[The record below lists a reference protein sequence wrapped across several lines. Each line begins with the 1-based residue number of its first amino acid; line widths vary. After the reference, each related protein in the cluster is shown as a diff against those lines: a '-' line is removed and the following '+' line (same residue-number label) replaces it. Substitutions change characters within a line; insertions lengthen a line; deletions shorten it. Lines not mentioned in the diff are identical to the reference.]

1 MLLGADVATR
11 RLLASPDVGSHGK
24 ECVFLRSEDTRENG
38 ADSRIRFN
46 PAAPQERGEESLR
59 ALTLDDLE
67 GGGSRRR
74 VRVRQRGAHRDGEA
88 ASPDEDEGPA
98 EPGDQD
104 EHAASD
110 ENVQRRHATILSAR
124 PPA

>member
-24 ECVFLRSEDTRENG
+24 ECVVLRSEDTCENG
-38 ADSRIRFN
+38 AESRIRFN

-59 ALTLDDLE
+59 ALALDDLE

-88 ASPDEDEGPA
+88 ASPNEDEGPT

-110 ENVQRRHATILSAR
+110 ENV
-124 PPA
+124 